1 MNVSS
6 KSSDNLVENLTR
18 YSNLD
23 VILVIDEANP
33 TLPIIITHAS

>member
-6 KSSDNLVENLTR
+6 KSSDNSVENLTR
-18 YSNLD
+18 YSDLD

-33 TLPIIITHAS
+33 TLPIITHAS